1 MKKTNTLR
9 SVCLHFLFIAFL
21 FISFT
26 PIVSGQVETNITLDE
41 CLKLATDYYPLAKQK
56 GYLLAI
62 GENNQK
68 GINGSWLP
76 QINFNLKAT
85 YQSEVP
91 SFNFEG
97 FPTIVFPKDQYSL
110 GLQVNQTIFDGGL
123 SHQQKNTDKANT
135 VTEIQKNE
143 VELYKIK
150 EKILQLYG
158 NILLTK
164 ENIEVLNSY
173 ASDIESR
180 QLKMS
185 SSVRNGLM
193 LQSDLDELDAV
204 MLKTDQNKIDVAS
217 RLKMLC
223 QMLSLFINR
232 TVDENTMFADL
243 PVRTEGINSDIIR
256 PELKLFSFQQGLLGE
271 RIKLSASKTHPKLS
285 AFGEGVFGRP
295 GFDFLN
301 QKMRLFG
308 LVGLS
313 LTWNVSSLYNLSY
326 DKNNLM
332 IQQKMID
339 EQREL
344 FQLNVNSSLIQQNGE
359 IERIKQVS
367 KIDDSIIAKRV
378 SISKTKANQLDNGT
392 ITSSDYLSE
401 LNEEKQATLSQ
412 RMHQIQLG
420 IAIATLHIT
429 TGN

>member
-1 MKKTNTLR
+1 MKKSNTKPWSWR
-9 SVCLHFLFIAFL
+9 PFLFIAFL
-21 FISFT
+21 LFSFVSN
-26 PIVSGQVETNITLDE
+26 IVSQNANSITLDE
-41 CLKLATDYYPLAKQK
+41 CLKLATDNYPLAKQK
-56 GYLLAI
+56 GYLQAI

-97 FPTIVFPKDQYSL
+97 FPAIVFPKDQYSF

-123 SHQQKNTDKANT
+123 SSQQKNTDKANT
-135 VTEIQKNE
+135 ETEIQKNE
-143 VELYKIK
+143 VELYKLK

-173 ASDIESR
+173 AKDIESR

-204 MLKTDQNKIDVAS
+204 MLKTDQNKIDAVS
-217 RLKMLC
+217 KLKVLC
-223 QMLSLFINR
+223 QVLSLFINR
-232 TVDENTMFADL
+232 TVDENTVYADL
-243 PVRTEGINSDIIR
+243 PVNTEGINHEIVR
-256 PELKLFSFQQGLLGE
+256 PELKLFTLQQGLLGE
-271 RIKLSASKTHPKLS
+271 RIKLSTSKTHPKLS
-285 AFGEGVFGRP
+285 AFGDGVYGRP

-301 QKMRLFG
+301 QKMRFYG

-313 LTWNVSSLYNLSY
+313 LTWNVSSLYNLAY
-326 DKNNLM
+326 DKNNLR
-332 IQQKMID
+332 IQQEMID
-339 EQREL
+339 EQREV

-359 IERIKQVS
+359 IERIRQMS

-392 ITSSDYLSE
+392 ITSADYLSE
-401 LNEEKQATLSQ
+401 LNEEKQATLMK
-412 RMHQIQLG
+412 RIHQIQLG

>member
-1 MKKTNTLR
+1 MRKTKTLL
-9 SVCLHFLFIAFL
+9 SVCLHFLLITFL

-26 PIVSGQVETNITLDE
+26 STVSGQIETNITLDE
-41 CLKLATDYYPLAKQK
+41 CLKLATDNYPLAKQK
-56 GYLLAI
+56 GYLQSM

-97 FPTIVFPKDQYSL
+97 FPVIVFPKDQYSF
-110 GLQVNQTIFDGGL
+110 GLQVNQAIFDGGL
-123 SHQQKNTDKANT
+123 SNQQKNTDKANT

-173 ASDIESR
+173 TRDIESR

-185 SSVRNGLM
+185 SSVRNGMM

-204 MLKTDQNKIDVAS
+204 MLKTDQSKIDVAS

-223 QMLSLFINR
+223 QLLSLFINH
-232 TVDENTMFADL
+232 TVDENTSFADL
-243 PVRTEGINSDIIR
+243 PVGIEDLNGDIIR
-256 PELKLFSFQQGLLGE
+256 PELKLFSLQQGLLEE

-285 AFGEGVFGRP
+285 AFGDGAFGRP

-301 QKMRLFG
+301 QKMRLYG

-344 FQLNVNSSLIQQNGE
+344 FQLNVKSSLIQQNGE
-359 IERIKQVS
+359 IERISQMS

-401 LNEEKQATLSQ
+401 LNEEKQATLAQ

-420 IAIATLHIT
+420 IAIATIQIT